1 MELSK
6 YIDTVL
12 NYPQDGVAFKDI
24 TPLLRNKDAFRFAL
38 DEFERHF
45 AGDGIQ
51 YVAGIEA
58 RGFLFASALADRLK
72 CGLIPIR
79 KSGKLPGDVITQEY
93 DLEYGTAELE
103 IRKDSLTANARVL
116 IIDDVLATGG
126 TAICAANLL
135 EHVGANIAGFA
146 FLVSLD
152 FLGGEQKLPDYRTVT
167 LVRYE

>member
-1 MELSK
+1 MDLKEHIRGIPDFPIPGILFYDISTILKSSQAMEFVIESLHNQ
-6 YIDTVL
+6 I
-12 NYPQDGVAFKDI
+12 KDWKPDVI
-24 TPLLRNKDAFRFAL
+24 
-38 DEFERHF
+38 
-45 AGDGIQ
+45 
-51 YVAGIEA
+51 AGIES
-58 RGFLFASALADRLK
+58 RGFLFATPLALRMNL
-72 CGLIPIR
+72 PMVMIR
-79 KSGKLPGDVITQEY
+79 KAGKLPGEVISYEY

-103 IRKDSLTANARVL
+103 IRKDSLTDNARVL

-167 LVRYE
+167 LIRYE

>member
-1 MELSK
+1 M
-6 YIDTVL
+6 
-12 NYPQDGVAFKDI
+12 
-24 TPLLRNKDAFRFAL
+24 
-38 DEFERHF
+38 
-45 AGDGIQ
+45 
-51 YVAGIEA
+51 
-58 RGFLFASALADRLK
+58 
-72 CGLIPIR
+72 IPIR
-79 KSGKLPGDVITQEY
+79 KSGKLPGDVLTQEY

-103 IRKDSLTANARVL
+103 IRKDSLTDNARVL

-167 LVRYE
+167 LIRYE